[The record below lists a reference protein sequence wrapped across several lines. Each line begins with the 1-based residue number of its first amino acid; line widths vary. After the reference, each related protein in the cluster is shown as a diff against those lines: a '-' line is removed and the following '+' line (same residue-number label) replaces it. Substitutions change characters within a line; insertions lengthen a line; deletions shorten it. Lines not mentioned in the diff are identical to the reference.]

1 MEAVGR
7 PVKWLRPGLQ
17 LLPGLSDGDELLSSF
32 RITSQEQLTPLVDT
46 GWVPRP
52 ERSIPDGLFHS
63 LPTKKKALHYFTHFT
78 DEKTE
83 AQRGDLAHPE
93 LESW

>member
-7 PVKWLRPGLQ
+7 PVKWLHPGLQ

-63 LPTKKKALHYFTHFT
+63 LPTKKKKPCIISPILQMRKLRLREVT
-78 DEKTE
+78 
-83 AQRGDLAHPE
+83 
-93 LESW
+93 

>member
-1 MEAVGR
+1 MEAVGG

-32 RITSQEQLTPLVDT
+32 RITSQEQLTPPVDT

-52 ERSIPDGLFHS
+52 ERSIPDGLLHS
-63 LPTKKKALHYFTHFT
+63 LPTKKKSPA
-78 DEKTE
+78 
-83 AQRGDLAHPE
+83 
-93 LESW
+93 